1 LFKIPD
7 AGITIEE
14 KIPTDFFYN
23 LYNNL
28 NRNFVLNSIQLWH
41 AYGVK
46 LLRNNLSADTMK
58 NPFSHL
64 TDLELIHEFQ
74 RGNER
79 CFEVLHSRHKSKIF
93 STIALIVRDRDL
105 AEDLYQETLIKVIQ
119 YFRENKY
126 NEEGK
131 FLPWVI
137 RIARNLAIDYFRKDK
152 RNPMLH
158 SNESFDL
165 FNVIG
170 KVEESPEKKIIQ
182 AENQR
187 YIRNLIDQLP
197 DKQKEVLIMRHYS
210 DLSFKEISDLTQVSI
225 NTALGRMRY
234 ALVNLKR
241 MMDETRTGSEIRLNG
256 NGS

>member
-1 LFKIPD
+1 
-7 AGITIEE
+7 
-14 KIPTDFFYN
+14 
-23 LYNNL
+23 
-28 NRNFVLNSIQLWH
+28 
-41 AYGVK
+41 
-46 LLRNNLSADTMK
+46 MK
-58 NPFSHL
+58 NPFAQL
-64 TDLELIHEFQ
+64 TDLELVHEFR

-79 CFEVLHSRHKSKIF
+79 CFEVLHNRHKSKVF
-93 STIALIVRDRDL
+93 STILLIVRDRDL

-119 YFRENKY
+119 YIREGKY

-131 FLPWVI
+131 FLPWIV

-152 RNPMLH
+152 RNPMVH
-158 SNESFDL
+158 SNDSYDI

-187 YIRNLIDQLP
+187 YIRELINQLP

-210 DLSFKEISDLTQVSI
+210 DLSFKEISDLTNVSI

-234 ALVNLKR
+234 ALVNLRK
-241 MMDETRTGSEIRLNG
+241 MMDESRTGTELRLKG
-256 NGS
+256 NS